1 MILGAGD
8 DETRSASPWPRVARR
23 EGDVWF
29 TESAGDETQLP
40 TDVVLLPSGELLGIG
55 PGEEV
60 LVAGYGGGHGAG
72 GEAIDTSE
80 AYLVAYTADG
90 ECLW

>member
-1 MILGAGD
+1 M
-8 DETRSASPWPRVARR
+8 
-23 EGDVWF
+23 WF

-90 ECLW
+90 ERLW